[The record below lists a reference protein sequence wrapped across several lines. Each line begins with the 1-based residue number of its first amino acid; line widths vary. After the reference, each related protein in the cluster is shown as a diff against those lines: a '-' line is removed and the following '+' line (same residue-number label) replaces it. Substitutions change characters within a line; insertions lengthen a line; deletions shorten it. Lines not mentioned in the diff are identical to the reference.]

1 MWPFFVG
8 ANQMTQQQIAHV
20 VHTSATHLWHLVIYA
35 TNGALFST
43 YTLAWNVDKIVVV
56 LSAGIVLLYFDRLA
70 QGQAAFAPRRQGQ
83 RGGASVHISHTAQA
97 MTLVTVAVWLAA
109 SLAAA
114 TPIPVIG
121 AVMWGA
127 MVLAILIMP
136 QQRDAILWRCK
147 TGILTYALGVLGFVM
162 YLRVTQAMTA
172 QEWAAM
178 LGSTGE
184 AQNVI
189 ANNRG
194 LFITIGSWMLW
205 LMAPLGYLS
214 ILIQRFTVNPLDA
227 VAPWKTAGQII
238 AAARTRQGEGG

>member
-1 MWPFFVG
+1 
-8 ANQMTQQQIAHV
+8 MTQQQIAQFANS
-20 VHTSATHLWHLVIYA
+20 SATHLWHLLIYA
-35 TNGALFST
+35 TNGALFSA
-43 YTLAWNVDKIVVV
+43 YTLAWNVDKIVVA
-56 LSAGIVLLYFDRLA
+56 LSAAIVFLYFDRLS
-70 QGQAAFAPRRQGQ
+70 QGQAAFAPHRQGQ
-83 RGGASVHISHTAQA
+83 HRGASMHTSHTAQA

-114 TPIPVIG
+114 PPIPIIG

-238 AAARTRQGEGG
+238 AEARTRQGAGG